1 MNGQVHSKKL
11 DYTWVIVGL
20 CLLIM
25 ITGTGFVGNRSM
37 YISAICDALDIKRS
51 VFSIGDSI
59 RFLTTAVINLF
70 FGALVAKLGTKKLIC
85 AGFISYICSMT
96 LYSLADRVWMFY
108 VAAFL
113 MGVGVAWV
121 GTTMVGS
128 IINKWCKVNTGT
140 ITGFVMASTGL
151 GSAIAAQ
158 VTTPIIMGSEFGY
171 KTAYRLV
178 AASLVVALIVVTIFY
193 KEKQEYA
200 PASHKKKKFRGR
212 AWEGL
217 SFSETTKKPYFY
229 IGLVCIFLTGFCVQG
244 FVSVTGSHMRDVGM
258 DADFISWVMMM
269 HSIVFIFC
277 KFGAGLMYDRFGL
290 RITASVCTIAAVAT
304 LFMMSMY
311 SNTNAGRICAV
322 VSQVVSSFAIPLET
336 VMLTIFA
343 GDLFGQ
349 KAYDKIVGI
358 FVACNVF
365 GYAVGVPVVNVCYD
379 IFGSYSGVLAAN
391 GIVMAVVFVTWQFI
405 ITSAHKIKKEV
416 EQSSLQEVQ

>member
-1 MNGQVHSKKL
+1 MSKKL

-51 VFSIGDSI
+51 VFSIADSI

-70 FGALVAKLGTKKLIC
+70 FGTLITKLGTKKLIC
-85 AGFISYICSMT
+85 AGFVSYIFSMT
-96 LYSLADRVWMFY
+96 LYSLADQVWMFY

-113 MGVGVAWV
+113 MGVGCAWV

-140 ITGFVMASTGL
+140 ITGLVMASTGV
-151 GSAIAAQ
+151 GSAVAAQ
-158 VTTPIIMGSEFGY
+158 VATPLIMGSEFGY
-171 KTAYRLV
+171 RTAYRLI
-178 AASLVVALIVVTIFY
+178 AISLIIALVIVMIFY
-193 KEKQEYA
+193 REKRSYT
-200 PASHKKKKFRGR
+200 PTSHKKKKFRGR

-217 SFSETTKKPYFY
+217 SFSETVKRPYFY
-229 IGLVCIFLTGFCVQG
+229 VALICIFFTGFCVQG
-244 FVSVTGSHMRDVGM
+244 FVSVTGSHMRDVGL
-258 DADFISWVMMM
+258 DADFISLVLTM

-290 RITASVCTIAAVAT
+290 RFAASVCTIAAVVT

-311 SNTNAGRICAV
+311 SNTSAGRVYAF
-322 VSQVVSSFAIPLET
+322 VSQIVSSFAIPLET

-349 KAYDKIVGI
+349 KAYDKIMGI

-391 GIVMAVVFVTWQFI
+391 GIVMAIVFITWQFI
-405 ITSAHKIKKEV
+405 ISSAHKVKKEV
-416 EQSSLQEVQ
+416 EQSLLQEVQ